1 MREQRRGCEGR
12 RRNAFVSQL
21 IWRGQKKPCNSGATC
36 SLARRDVCGGEG
48 QREEASH
55 GEECNAR
62 QGVKEEGGDALHA
75 LVEIE
80 AGLGVIMS
88 QKRER
93 WKRL

>member
-1 MREQRRGCEGR
+1 
-12 RRNAFVSQL
+12 
-21 IWRGQKKPCNSGATC
+21 
-36 SLARRDVCGGEG
+36 VCGGEG

-93 WKRL
+93 WKRLVGESEAQRDGLNMASLPGTARGQGRDCRRRTRHVCVS